1 MTERALATIRKI
13 EEIAPIEGADKI
25 EVARVGG
32 WRVVVK
38 KGDFQVG
45 HLAVFCEI
53 DSFIPHDLAPFL
65 TRPGKEPAEF
75 NGVKGQRLRT
85 VRLRGQ
91 ISQGLLLPIVDT
103 CGMDFLGFTVNG
115 LFFTGNY
122 NEGDNLTE
130 NLNVQK
136 WEKPIPAKMQGIMR
150 GNFPSCVPKT
160 DQERVQNIKTS
171 VLEQYIGHRF
181 EVTEKMDGSS
191 CTMLLDTEG
200 VFHVCSRNF
209 DLERDESNVYWQ
221 MAIKYDVEAKLRSM
235 GEYGFGLAIQGEVC
249 GPGIQG
255 NQYDFTEPDFF
266 VYDIYSAVDT
276 TYCPP
281 CIRQTLVDSLGL
293 KHVPV
298 IVMGKLRSAS
308 RDVLLEDAKDRS
320 VFNETPREG
329 LVFKLN
335 SNDRFSFKVI
345 SNDWLENYE

>member
-45 HLAVFCEI
+45 NLAVFCEI

-91 ISQGLLLPIVDT
+91 ISQGLLLPFSI
-103 CGMDFLGFTVNG
+103 
-115 LFFTGNY
+115 
-122 NEGDNLTE
+122 
-130 NLNVQK
+130 LNVTDNGVTYESLADEGCDVTEVLKIQK
-136 WEKPIPAKMQGIMR
+136 WEKPIPSNMQGIMR

-160 DQERVQNIKTS
+160 DQERVQNVKTS
-171 VLEQYIGHRF
+171 ILELYVGHHF

-191 CTMLLDTEG
+191 CTMLLDSEG
-200 VFHVCSRNF
+200 LFHVCSRNV

-221 MAIKYDVEAKLRSM
+221 MAIKYDVEAKLRLTNP
-235 GEYGFGLAIQGEVC
+235 GNQPIAIQGEIC

-255 NQYDFTEPDFF
+255 NQYEFTEPDFF
-266 VYDIYSAVDT
+266 VYDLYDPKTA
-276 TYCPP
+276 TYCLPK
-281 CIRQTLVDSLGL
+281 IRHEIVHALGL

-298 IVMGKLRSAS
+298 IVMGTLQSAN

-335 SNDRFSFKVI
+335 SYDRFSFKVI
-345 SNDWLENYE
+345 SNDWLEKYE

>member
-13 EEIAPIEGADKI
+13 EEISPIEGADKI

-38 KGDFQVG
+38 KGEFQVG

-91 ISQGLLLPIVDT
+91 ISQGLLLPFSILNV
-103 CGMDFLGFTVNG
+103 
-115 LFFTGNY
+115 
-122 NEGDNLTE
+122 TE
-130 NLNVQK
+130 NGVTYESLTDEGCDVTEILKIQK
-136 WEKPIPAKMQGIMR
+136 WEKPIPSNMQGIMR

-171 VLEQYIGHRF
+171 VLEQYVGHHF

-191 CTMLLDTEG
+191 CTMLLDSEG
-200 VFHVCSRNF
+200 LFHVCSRNV
-209 DLERDESNVYWQ
+209 DLERDENNVYWQ
-221 MAIKYDVEAKLRSM
+221 MAIKYDVEAKLRNLITLGESM
-235 GEYGFGLAIQGEVC
+235 AIQGEIC

-255 NQYDFTEPDFF
+255 NQYEFTETDFF
-266 VYDIYSAVDT
+266 VYDMYTPLDD
-276 TYCPP
+276 TYCPAY
-281 CIRQTLVDSLGL
+281 IRQELVEALGMR
-293 KHVPV
+293 HVPV
-298 IVMGKLRSAS
+298 VVMGRLNTAD
-308 RDVLLEDAKDRS
+308 RDTLLEDAKDRS
-320 VFNETPREG
+320 VFNDTPREG

-335 SNDRFSFKVI
+335 SKDRFSFKVI
-345 SNDWLENYE
+345 SNDWLEKYE